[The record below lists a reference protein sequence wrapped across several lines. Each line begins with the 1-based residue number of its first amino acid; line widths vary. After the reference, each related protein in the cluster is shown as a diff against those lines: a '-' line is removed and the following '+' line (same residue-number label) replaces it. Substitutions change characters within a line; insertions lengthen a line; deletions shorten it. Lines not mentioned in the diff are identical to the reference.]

1 MSGGKDESLF
11 DTEKHMVP
19 SDDRQNIRVIS
30 GLDAFGCVKMRHYAK
45 NPRDPR
51 QMKLFGFES
60 VHHLLKIGPNLA
72 PILFG
77 I

>member
-1 MSGGKDESLF
+1 
-11 DTEKHMVP
+11 
-19 SDDRQNIRVIS
+19 VIS